1 MPSECSPLFHKIW
14 HSKLLN
20 GPWAPIPGT
29 SIWRHVSVVLKK
41 HLIDISKVKFHVMI
55 FITVF
60 FIDDQAPLWY
70 VISYSRGMHYNKSGR
85 ATIICKEHHTYLLW
99 SAIMVSVNTIE
110 RFFCAHCCPTFSLHR
125 WARDRL
131 FSPHHHWTVYT
142 LSLITIYSTEEGI
155 CSEEQNDGTVPAEE

>member
-1 MPSECSPLFHKIW
+1 
-14 HSKLLN
+14 
-20 GPWAPIPGT
+20 
-29 SIWRHVSVVLKK
+29 
-41 HLIDISKVKFHVMI
+41 MI
-55 FITVF
+55 R
-60 FIDDQAPLWY
+60 APLWY
-70 VISYSRGMHYNKSGR
+70 VISSYSRGMHYNKSGR

-131 FSPHHHWTVYT
+131 FSPHHHWTVYYT

-155 CSEEQNDGTVPAEE
+155 CSEEQNDGTVPAEESFVSCILNWSQYNMWIFLDKKKYYAIPQSVDWPTIFPTSCPLYEYRT